1 MKNNNKRVQKQKDQA
16 ASGRE
21 AHSAPSRVNGTIPS
35 AQAERGRPAWTWG
48 QWACLLLIA
57 ITGFYVAIRAT
68 RLELASDE
76 FGFWQDSLK
85 PGLEAVL
92 TFQHQDPQSHFLL
105 ELLSLPFLQLW
116 PGDPVT
122 GIRIPSVLA
131 FFLYAWVGW
140 RLGRRLKHGWLRVML
155 LLGWFGNAYLLD
167 YFSQVRGYSL
177 LVAFASLAYLGVIEA
192 YDRQHGATRQR
203 WWTYVAILAAAAAML
218 SIMVFVFGFCVVAGL
233 LILRNGL
240 DAAVPEASEVRGA
253 ARIRWR
259 RRMAAAGD
267 QSGFIFATG
276 LAVGV
281 FYLPRYL
288 ILKDHPAMQ
297 WGGEV
302 GFVHDTMASVVNTF
316 PHFLPNPVTPY
327 LPVIAWAVVGMMALN
342 AVTAGVG
349 KWQRRETCPV
359 RTFLA
364 SPTLLLSVLFVG
376 IWVLSGLAHAVAGV
390 QYLTVRT
397 ALFLWPLVV
406 AQCTFA
412 MDEAPGAWK
421 WGVRGLNLAAL
432 VVVLGVAGRE
442 INLDHCEANESMAHQ
457 SEIVRAIA
465 DMAKEAHGRPV
476 VVGLTDPMKYTFGY
490 YMEKVCGLK
499 ESPQTERN
507 PVFKLFGDNI
517 FIYSLNYALP
527 DGAEWHWHPATT
539 HYLLSE
545 IFSHHPDPTLMDTNP
560 VTYWQGMRAGIY
572 RALPQKTMRGCEP
585 GKCMICQY
593 FRESVSYQPPSQ

>member
-1 MKNNNKRVQKQKDQA
+1 MKKDNKQAQKQAGQSKAEKQA
-16 ASGRE
+16 PKKAE
-21 AHSAPSRVNGTIPS
+21 ATKVR
-35 AQAERGRPAWTWG
+35 RPLTWAG
-48 QWACLLLIA
+48 VACLLLI
-57 ITGFYVAIRAT
+57 ILTGAYVVIRAA

-76 FGFWQDSLK
+76 WGFMEDSLK
-85 PGLEAVL
+85 PGLEAIL

-105 ELLSLPFLQLW
+105 ELLSLPFLHLW
-116 PGDPVT
+116 PGNPVT

-140 RLGRRLKHGWLRVML
+140 RLGRRLKNGWLRVVL
-155 LLGWFGNAYLLD
+155 LLGWFANAWVLD
-167 YFSQVRGYSL
+167 YFSEVRGYSL
-177 LVAFASLAYLGVIEA
+177 LVAFASLTYLGLIEA
-192 YDRQHGATRQR
+192 YDRRGGLSRQSL
-203 WWTYVAILAAAAAML
+203 WSYIAILAAAAAML
-218 SIMVFVFGFCVVAGL
+218 SIMVFVFAFCVIAGL
-233 LILRNGL
+233 LILRYGL
-240 DAAVPEASEVRGA
+240 DAEAQSDTEVTNDGRMG
-253 ARIRWR
+253 WR
-259 RRMAAAGD
+259 RRVATALD
-267 QSGFIFATG
+267 RSGFIFATG

-281 FYLPRYL
+281 FYMPRYL
-288 ILKDHPAMQ
+288 ILQNHPAMQ
-297 WGGEV
+297 WGGET
-302 GFVHDTMASVVNTF
+302 GFVHDTMAAVVNTF
-316 PHFLPNPVTPY
+316 PHYTQYLPNAVTPY
-327 LPVIAWAVVGMMALN
+327 LPMIAWAVTGMMALN
-342 AVTAGVG
+342 AVAVG
-349 KWQRRETCPV
+349 ISLWRGQKRAV
-359 RTFLA
+359 RDYLE
-364 SPTLLLSVLFVG
+364 SPTVLLSVVFVG
-376 IWVLSGLAHAVAGV
+376 IWVLSGVGHAVAGV
-390 QYLTVRT
+390 QYLVQRT
-397 ALFLWPLVV
+397 TFFLWPLVV

-432 VVVLGVAGRE
+432 AVVLGVAGRSV
-442 INLDHCEANESMAHQ
+442 NLDHCEANESMAHQ

-593 FRESVSYQPPSQ
+593 FRESASYQPPSQ